1 METLKSNGNG
11 VTETLLEN
19 RAEDQ
24 HHQSNVDSWWRRLFI
39 LYFVENV
46 VGIRLL
52 QNTEVLYL
60 YEYFIDF
67 LYAHMKYI
75 EQEWNSTWKY
85 FSDYIMRTEW

>member
-1 METLKSNGNG
+1 MYF
-11 VTETLLEN
+11 LEN
-19 RAEDQ
+19 T
-24 HHQSNVDSWWRRLFI
+24 
-39 LYFVENV
+39 

-85 FSDYIMRTEW
+85 FWKYIMRTEW